1 MAITYLSGERIQ
13 GLAGAAVPA
22 STGWTFVT
30 GMAYTSG
37 TGITVTGTNQ
47 NYSYYDLGTSV
58 PCTNNMVIDYD
69 LTRHSGDH
77 YDHPMLNLNSQLMQ
91 HGDVHT
97 NGDSKIM
104 LLYWGN
110 GNTGNSSGGAVANAQ
125 FYASGSRTE
134 LGLGNST
141 TGYRQPADGTTRYY
155 RFYISKSGDD
165 VRDIRWSAWDSD
177 ANRTAEGGTGR
188 EFDEVQGTALGS
200 AWLTSNDLRYL
211 IVENKNGNTAN
222 WTLSNLKIW
231 SNVQSTGVAD
241 NLLNDLPTH
250 TFDFTDVPAV
260 NEKATITNV
269 PAGTRFE
276 ETDSLKVF
284 RRKGAGISVAG
295 LKAYFTMNEASGDII
310 NRASEYGSTDA
321 IANFD
326 LSVTG
331 ATQNV
336 SGKYNKC
343 VSFSGNQSAVADD
356 SNLSDTAFMSNNNA
370 AWTVCLWSAVE
381 GLASGGNIEG
391 DQAWFSTTLSGSG
404 QNGVM
409 CRVAA
414 TVAPPNNPALIA
426 LLLGTQ
432 GDDRESSNS
441 DANGLE
447 SGGAGTGTGWHF
459 HAIQYDDSTGIAR
472 HMKDNSGTWN
482 NIFTGANLTNTTT
495 PSHKFRLAQ
504 WGDNNNNLNGDMES
518 VSIWNRI
525 LTAAELTSLYTSTE
539 VGQGLAPSWVE
550 KGTA

>member
-269 PAGTRFE
+269 PIGTRFE

-284 RRKGAGISVAG
+284 RRYSSTGSTHTISNSSGSISTAGTKSSRSQEFGFRVNAG
-295 LKAYFTMNEASGDII
+295 HALIGTKPTSITMQMFRASGLSSGVIKLAWR
-310 NRASEYGSTDA
+310 RASDTDGTGTALEDSDNVNNSTLSVGDYGGGNYNWGTVTF
-321 IANFD
+321 NFD
-326 LSVTG
+326 GTNAIEAGDYFLS
-331 ATQNV
+331 N
-336 SGKYNKC
+336 
-343 VSFSGNQSAVADD
+343 
-356 SNLSDTAFMSNNNA
+356 
-370 AWTVCLWSAVE
+370 
-381 GLASGGNIEG
+381 
-391 DQAWFSTTLSGSG
+391 
-404 QNGVM
+404 
-409 CRVAA
+409 A
-414 TVAPPNNPALIA
+414 TVATGNDIKCKFYN
-426 LLLGTQ
+426 Q
-432 GDDRESSNS
+432 NS
-441 DANGLE
+441 EANIE
-447 SGGAGTGTGWHF
+447 MVEYPWNVQSG
-459 HAIQYDDSTGIAR
+459 Y
-472 HMKDNSGTWN
+472 
-482 NIFTGANLTNTTT
+482 
-495 PSHKFRLAQ
+495 
-504 WGDNNNNLNGDMES
+504 E
-518 VSIWNRI
+518 V
-525 LTAAELTSLYTSTE
+525 TSTITYNE
-539 VGQGLAPSWVE
+539 VGWKE